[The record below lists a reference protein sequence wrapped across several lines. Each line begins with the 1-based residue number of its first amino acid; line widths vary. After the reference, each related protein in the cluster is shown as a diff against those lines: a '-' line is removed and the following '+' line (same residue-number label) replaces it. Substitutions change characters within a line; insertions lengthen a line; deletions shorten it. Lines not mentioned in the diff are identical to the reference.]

1 MSPDDISDIVRK
13 FTDGEV
19 LPAGIQMIALP
30 ARDPSVRDVLARL
43 DEIEAK
49 LDELNKSRLS
59 VEESTAA
66 ALGVI
71 QLATVTWLQNKTDH
85 A

>member
-1 MSPDDISDIVRK
+1 MSHCSEDSPNKEYDLQK
-13 FTDGEV
+13 
-19 LPAGIQMIALP
+19 ALDSYTP
-30 ARDPSVRDVLARL
+30 MRDPRDPSVRDVLARL

-49 LDELNKSRLS
+49 LDELTKNGLT
-59 VEESTAA
+59 VDESTAA

-71 QLATVTWLQNKTDH
+71 QLAAATWLQNKTDH